1 MSNNSGKAVRL
12 VAIFGHYDSRGGTMA
27 VPVKSRS
34 AREIRRAKRVY
45 AQECGGEDYMHEV
58 AEEDFMHVAELWY
71 PVGVDLPADLNYDG
85 PESTTAVVRSRA
97 NETVLEVVM
106 IPPGLTDDLDEK
118 LKVYD
123 AITSVAIHAAS
134 PDKPW
139 PALDSPA
146 RRILDVIRADQYKF
160 TMELEAEKERRI
172 EKLATIISG
181 PQFVD
186 WNDDAYGFVIV
197 E

>member
-1 MSNNSGKAVRL
+1 MNSNSGKAVRL

-34 AREIRRAKRVY
+34 AREIRRAKRAYV
-45 AQECGGEDYMHEV
+45 QECGGEEYIYDMG
-58 AEEDFMHVAELWY
+58 EDFMHVAELWY

-106 IPPGLTDDLDEK
+106 IPPSLTDDLDEK

-123 AITSVAIHAAS
+123 AITPAAIHAAS

-146 RRILDVIRADQYKF
+146 RRILDVIRADHYKF
-160 TMELEAEKERRI
+160 VMEIEAEKERRI
-172 EKLATIISG
+172 EKLATIISD